1 MTVSFPDAFS
11 IDTSEKYILSIRLL
25 PGGLS
30 FSCSMPMV
38 GNSFFFREIVF
49 DHSKTYLLSLK
60 EFFFENEFMS
70 WQYKKVNI
78 LCFTSHYMLVPT
90 DLYDVSRKQELIQS
104 TFLKPET
111 MCLDNTLSKQGHI
124 VFSIERDVYE
134 FLCRSFV
141 SPSFLHHLTP
151 VLALWNKQQ
160 RKPLNGQMFALLNRK
175 TIDVAC
181 LNKGELLFLNSFE
194 YSKHND
200 VLYLLAC
207 VWKQVGLDQL
217 KDELSIFGNPDDC
230 NSLMTDLRV
239 YIQNVKAMD
248 MPLEFYLLGEE
259 ANKASF
265 DIISL
270 SLCE

>member
-11 IDTSEKYILSIRLL
+11 INTSEKYILSIRLL

-30 FSCSMPMV
+30 FSCSIPMV
-38 GNSFFFREIVF
+38 GNTFFFREVVF
-49 DHSKTYLLSLK
+49 DHSKTYLSSLK
-60 EFFFENEFMS
+60 EFFFGNEFMS

-78 LCFTSHYMLVPT
+78 LCFTSHYVFVPA
-90 DLYDVSRKQELIQS
+90 DMYDASRKQELIQGA
-104 TFLKPET
+104 FLKPET
-111 MCLDNTLSKQGHI
+111 MCLDNALSDKGHI
-124 VFSIERDVYE
+124 VFSLERDIYE

-141 SPSFLHHLTP
+141 NPSFLHHLTP
-151 VLALWNKQQ
+151 ALTLWNKQQ
-160 RKPLNGQMFALLNRK
+160 RKHLNGQMFVLLNSK

-194 YSKHND
+194 YSKSKD
-200 VLYLLAC
+200 VFYLLAC
-207 VWKQVGLDQL
+207 IWRQVGQDQL
-217 KDELSIFGNPDDC
+217 KDEMSVFGNPDDC

-248 MPLEFYLLGEE
+248 MPLEFYLLGDE
-259 ANKASF
+259 ASKASY